1 MHAALPPPHHQK
13 NARSHS
19 PIFFLSLALPQV
31 PTIAIDLVE
40 IEVNTTVLHD
50 EFLAHRLGLVP
61 LVSHRVAEMT
71 RCGMAGGEGREA

>member
-1 MHAALPPPHHQK
+1 MDTLSALRVSSHSQQAPKHSPKVRMRSPHH
-13 NARSHS
+13 
-19 PIFFLSLALPQV
+19 FQV

-40 IEVNTTVLHD
+40 IEINTTVLHD

-71 RCGMAGGEGREA
+71 R

>member
-1 MHAALPPPHHQK
+1 MLSSTHHHHPSKKQNTK
-13 NARSHS
+13 
-19 PIFFLSLALPQV
+19 V

-61 LVSHRVAEMT
+61 LVSDRVLDMV
-71 RCGMAGGEGREA
+71 R